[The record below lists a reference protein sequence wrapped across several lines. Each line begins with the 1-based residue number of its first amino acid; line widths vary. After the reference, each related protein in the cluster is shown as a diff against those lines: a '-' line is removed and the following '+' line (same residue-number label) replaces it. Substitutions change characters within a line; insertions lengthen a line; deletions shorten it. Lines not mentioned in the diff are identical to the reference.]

1 MPCAAK
7 DSIVSGSSPLGVFDA
22 VDADGREVVQHL
34 LPEAVGCDPST
45 LVVRGGER
53 GGDGVARPARTQVA
67 GVPVDPVPHDL
78 DPAVATACLLAH
90 GLDQLI
96 GLDLVGVIAD
106 VTAGPGNMPAGPD
119 DHRKVVAIIDP
130 PRVGG

>member
-1 MPCAAK
+1 MLMSVGTMAIPCAAK
-7 DSIVSGSSPLGVFDA
+7 AF
-22 VDADGREVVQHL
+22 DADGREVVQHL
-34 LPEAVGCDPST
+34 LPEAVRRHPGT
-45 LVVRGGER
+45 LLVRGR
-53 GGDGVARPARTQVA
+53 QCRGDGFARPTGGQVA

-96 GLDLVGVIAD
+96 GLDLVGVAAD